1 MPVVAVLIEKN
12 KRKKYQIE
20 SIFLLL
26 KKIMLFLRRFVCIR

>member
-12 KRKKYQIE
+12 KRKNIKLKVF
-20 SIFLLL
+20 FLLL